1 VFQIVCSAES
11 YELGTGFERYWRP
24 KTHTTI
30 RANAMHRRR
39 FFTTAASAA
48 GLAALAAHKSFAQE
62 HASAAAS
69 HFDAATIKTMRDRIK
84 PISASE
90 LMTRQE
96 QARRLMKDNGIDA
109 ILVEGG
115 TSLRYFTGL
124 SWWLSERMFAM
135 VLPQKGEPFFVSPK
149 FEEGRSREK
158 LGDVKIYTWEEH
170 EKPIE
175 RIWQGMKDRGLLG
188 ATVGI
193 EETTRYYVIEQLQQR
208 LPTLTLRSAKPVTA
222 GCRSVKSAHEIE
234 LMQVANDITAQ
245 VYRQAQKQLREGM
258 SEKELDAIISS
269 LYGEFGV
276 TGDAL
281 ILFGEASAYPH
292 GLTREVL
299 LKPGDNVLID
309 GGCSVEGYG
318 SDITRTMV
326 FGEPSAKMQRVWE
339 IVRGAQDAALKAAK
353 PGVPAERVD
362 AAARAYIADHGY
374 GPGYK
379 YFTHRLGH
387 GIGMDGHEWFYLVG
401 GNTRPLAPGN
411 MFSNEPGI
419 YIVGEFGIRTE
430 DEMLITEDGARLLLP
445 QAKSLTE
452 IF

>member
-1 VFQIVCSAES
+1 
-11 YELGTGFERYWRP
+11 
-24 KTHTTI
+24 
-30 RANAMHRRR
+30 MDRRR
-39 FFTTAASAA
+39 FFTAAGSTVALSTLGAGQTFAQKSAEAASA
-48 GLAALAAHKSFAQE
+48 
-62 HASAAAS
+62 
-69 HFDAATIKTMRDRIK
+69 HFDAGTIKTMRERIR
-84 PISASE
+84 PIGASE
-90 LMTRQE
+90 FEARRE
-96 QARRLMKDNGIDA
+96 QARRYMKDNAIDA
-109 ILVEGG
+109 IFVEGG
-115 TSLRYFTGL
+115 TTLKYYTGL
-124 SWWLSERMFAM
+124 SWWLSERLFAM
-135 VLPQKGEPFFVSPK
+135 VLPRSGEPFFVSPK

-175 RIWQGMKDRGLLG
+175 RIRQGMQDHGLLG
-188 ATVGI
+188 ATLGL
-193 EETTRYYVIEQLQQR
+193 EETTRYYAIEQLQQR
-208 LPTLTLRSAKPVTA
+208 LSTLTLRSAMPVTA

-258 SEKELDAIISS
+258 SEKELGAIISA

-276 TGDAL
+276 SGDAL
-281 ILFGEASAYPH
+281 VLFGEASAYPH

-309 GGCSVEGYG
+309 GGCQVEGYG

-326 FGEPSAKMQRVWE
+326 FGEPSAKMKSVWE
-339 IVRGAQDAALKAAK
+339 IVRGAQDAALKTAK
-353 PGVPAERVD
+353 PGVPAEKVD
-362 AAARAYIADHGY
+362 AAARAYITDHGY

-387 GIGMDGHEWFYLVG
+387 GIGMDGHEWYYLVG

-430 DEMLITEDGARLLLP
+430 DEMLITDDGARLLLP
-445 QAKSLTE
+445 QAKSLQE

>member
-1 VFQIVCSAES
+1 
-11 YELGTGFERYWRP
+11 
-24 KTHTTI
+24 
-30 RANAMHRRR
+30 MDRRR
-39 FFTTAASAA
+39 FFTTAGSTVALSALGA
-48 GLAALAAHKSFAQE
+48 GQAFAQKPAE
-62 HASAAAS
+62 ATSG
-69 HFDAATIKTMRDRIK
+69 HFDADTIKTMRERIR
-84 PISASE
+84 PIGAGE
-90 LMTRQE
+90 FEARRE
-96 QARRLMKDNGIDA
+96 QARRYMKESAIDA
-109 ILVEGG
+109 IFVEGG
-115 TSLRYFTGL
+115 TALKYYTGL
-124 SWWLSERMFAM
+124 SWWLSERLFAM
-135 VLPQKGEPFFVSPK
+135 VLPQRGEPFFVSPK

-175 RIWQGMKDRGLLG
+175 RIRQGMQDHGLLG
-188 ATVGI
+188 ATLGL
-193 EETTRYYVIEQLQQR
+193 EETTRYYAIEQLQQR

-258 SEKELDAIISS
+258 SEKELGAIISG

-276 TGDAL
+276 SGDAL
-281 ILFGEASAYPH
+281 VLFGEASAYPH

-299 LKPGDNVLID
+299 LKAGDNVLID
-309 GGCSVEGYG
+309 GGCQVEGYG
-318 SDITRTMV
+318 SDITRTMA
-326 FGEPSAKMQRVWE
+326 FGEPSAKMKSVWE
-339 IVRGAQDAALKAAK
+339 IVRGAQDAALKTAK
-353 PGVPAERVD
+353 PGVPAEKVD

-387 GIGMDGHEWFYLVG
+387 GIGMDGHEWYYLVG

-430 DEMLITEDGARLLLP
+430 DEMLITDDGARLLLP
-445 QAKSLTE
+445 QAKSLQE

>member
-1 VFQIVCSAES
+1 
-11 YELGTGFERYWRP
+11 
-24 KTHTTI
+24 
-30 RANAMHRRR
+30 MDRRR
-39 FFTTAASAA
+39 FFTATGSTVA
-48 GLAALAAHKSFAQE
+48 LAALGTGQAFAQE
-62 HASAAAS
+62 HAASASAK
-69 HFDAATIKTMRDRIK
+69 FDADTIKTMRDRIK
-84 PISASE
+84 PIGAGE
-90 LMTRQE
+90 FQARQE
-96 QARRLMKDNGIDA
+96 QARRYMKDNAIDA
-109 ILVEGG
+109 IFVEGG
-115 TSLRYFTGL
+115 TTLKYYTGL
-124 SWWLSERMFAM
+124 SWWLSERLFAM
-135 VLPQKGEPFFVSPK
+135 VLPRRGEPFFVSPK

-175 RIWQGMKDRGLLG
+175 RIRQGMQDHGLLG
-188 ATVGI
+188 ATLGL
-193 EETTRYYVIEQLQQR
+193 EETTRYYAIEQLQQR

-222 GCRSVKSAHEIE
+222 GCRSVKSAHEVE

-258 SEKELDAIISS
+258 SEKELGAIISA

-276 TGDAL
+276 SGDAL
-281 ILFGEASAYPH
+281 VLFGEASAYPH

-309 GGCSVEGYG
+309 GGCVVEGYG

-326 FGEPSAKMQRVWE
+326 FGEPSAKMKSVWE
-339 IVRGAQDAALKAAK
+339 IVRGAQDAALKTAK
-353 PGVPAERVD
+353 PGVPAEKVD

-387 GIGMDGHEWFYLVG
+387 GIGMDGHEWYYLVG

-430 DEMLITEDGARLLLP
+430 DEMLITDDGARLLLP
-445 QAKSLTE
+445 QAKSLQE